1 MFIGVMTEK
10 PKPVLRGNTVVF
22 VPKLSTLGEL
32 VRRLAANS
40 DNIKW
45 SDRALERMAER
56 GITDVMALDVLRF
69 GDAIGLIEPGKN
81 AGEWKVKM
89 TRAVKG
95 RREAGVAVLTVHNAH
110 LLVKTVEWED
120 LK

>member
-1 MFIGVMTEK
+1 MTK
-10 PKPVLRGNTVVF
+10 LPKPVGLGLPVPVV
-22 VPKLSTLGEL
+22 PRLSQLGEM

-45 SDRALERMAER
+45 SDHAFARMDER
-56 GITDVMALDVLRF
+56 GITDVVALDVLRF
-69 GDAIGLIEPGKN
+69 GEPIGPVE
-81 AGEWKVKM
+81 AGANSDEWKIKM

-95 RREAGVAVLTVHNAH
+95 RREVGVVVITVKSTH

-120 LK
+120 LT

>member
-1 MFIGVMTEK
+1 MTEI
-10 PKPVLRGNTVVF
+10 PKPVLRDNTVAVF
-22 VPKLSTLGEL
+22 APRLSALGEM
-32 VRRLAANS
+32 VRRLAVNS

-45 SDRALERMAER
+45 SDHAHGRMVER
-56 GITDVMALDVLRF
+56 GITDVMAIDVLRF
-69 GDAIGLIEPGKN
+69 GEAIGPIEPGKN
-81 AGEWKVKM
+81 PGEWKVKM

-95 RREAGVAVLTVHNAH
+95 RREAGVAVLTVCNAH

>member
-1 MFIGVMTEK
+1 MIGVMTK
-10 PKPVLRGNTVVF
+10 SPKPIGLGPPVPVV
-22 VPKLSTLGEL
+22 PRLSQLGEM

-45 SDRALERMAER
+45 SDHAFVRMDER
-56 GITDVMALDVLRF
+56 GITDVVALDVMRL
-69 GDAIGLIEPGKN
+69 GEPIGPVE
-81 AGEWKVKM
+81 AGANPDEWKIKM

-95 RREAGVAVLTVHNAH
+95 RREVGVVVVTVRSTH

-120 LK
+120 LS